1 MFFGR
6 ERELSLL
13 TGLLEKRVASL
24 VVIRGR
30 RRIGKST
37 LVEEF
42 AKRSKIP
49 LFSFQ
54 GLAPTNKTTQQ
65 SEREIFVEQMA
76 KHGIAGVASNDWTH
90 IFHYLAQRVQQGRA
104 IVLLDEISWM
114 GSKDPDFLGKLKM
127 TWDVHLKKNPKLIV
141 ILCGSASSWIEEEII
156 KSSAFLGRIS
166 LKMMLHELPLHHC
179 NQFWGKYEKRISTFD
194 KFKFLAITGG
204 IPRYL
209 EELHPNQ
216 SAEENIRRL
225 CFQKEGFLFEEFTHI
240 FSDIFG
246 KKSDTYEK
254 IVRALVNGSCE
265 LADLYKK
272 LKIEKSGKLSEYL
285 DHLILGGFVVRDRT
299 RVLSTV
305 KPSKL
310 SHFRLSDN
318 YLRFY
323 CKWIEPVKDRIEAN
337 AYDHNSLTSVPGWDG
352 IMGLQFE
359 NLVLHNR
366 KAIHKLLNIS
376 PEQILWDNP
385 YFQRAIKA
393 HPGCQIDYLIHTL
406 HHFLY
411 ICEIKFS
418 RHPISKKIIKEMQ
431 EKMRRLK
438 IPKHISKLP
447 VLIHVCGVEEE
458 VVESGFFAKIIDFG
472 QLLEAP

>member
-13 TGLLEKRVASL
+13 ESLLEKRVASL

-42 AKRSKIP
+42 AKRSKLP
-49 LFSFQ
+49 LLSFQ
-54 GLAPTNKTTQQ
+54 GLSPTDETTQQ
-65 SEREIFVEQMA
+65 SEREVFVEQMA
-76 KHGIAGVASNDWTH
+76 EQGIIGVAANDWTH
-90 IFHYLAQRVQQGRA
+90 IFHHLAQKVKQGRA
-104 IVLLDEISWM
+104 VVLLDEISWM

-141 ILCGSASSWIEEEII
+141 ILCGSVSSWIEEEII
-156 KSSAFLGRIS
+156 KNSAFLGRIS
-166 LKMMLHELPLHHC
+166 LKLLLEELPLYYC
-179 NQFWGKYEKRISTFD
+179 NQFWGRYGKRISNFD

-204 IPRYL
+204 VPRYL

-216 SAEENIRRL
+216 SAEENIHRL

-240 FSDIFG
+240 FADIFG
-246 KKSDTYEK
+246 RRSDTYEK
-254 IVRALVNGSCE
+254 IVRALVNGSCA

-285 DHLILGGFVVRDRT
+285 DHLVLGGFVTRDRT
-299 RVLSTV
+299 RVISSA

-310 SHFRLSDN
+310 SRFRLSDN

-323 CKWIEPVKDRIEAN
+323 CKWIEPAKDRIEAD
-337 AYDHNSLTSVPGWDG
+337 AYDNVPLTRVSGWDTV
-352 IMGLQFE
+352 MGLQFE
-359 NLVLHNR
+359 NLVLRNR
-366 KAIHKLLNIS
+366 KAIHQLLNIAAT
-376 PEQILWDNP
+376 QILWDNP
-385 YFQRAIKA
+385 YFQRFTKT
-393 HPGCQIDYLIHTL
+393 HPGCQIDYLIHTT
-406 HHFLY
+406 HSFLY
-411 ICEIKFS
+411 ICEVKFS
-418 RHPISKKIIKEMQ
+418 RHPISKSIIGEIQ
-431 EKMRRLK
+431 EKMDRLK
-438 IPKHISKLP
+438 VPKYLSRVP
-447 VLIHVCGVEEE
+447 VLIHVGGVEEE

-472 QLLEAP
+472 QLLEIR